1 MNNHKERDH
10 ALLSASSAYRWLEC
24 PPSAVAAE
32 MYTEVETEFAAE
44 GTLAHEVAEAIA
56 DGATSKQLAEMR
68 KENPD
73 ITVEMIECAEAY
85 REYIHTHSTSK
96 SITLLEQR
104 VDFSPWVPDG
114 FGTCD
119 CIIIHDETLIIIDY
133 KYGVGVPVSATDN
146 PQMKLYALG
155 AMNDFGFAY
164 DVKKV
169 EMHIFQPRINN
180 TSDFELTTEALLTW
194 AEKTVKPIA
203 QKAIKGKGK
212 YKAGSHCKF
221 CPHAGRCRTLTKTCR
236 EYVETHSLR
245 AAVPVLA
252 PHEVAEVLSMEPLIS
267 VWRRAVTAQAMT
279 TLLNGGD
286 VPGYKVVEGRGTR
299 TWTEDIKVVNTLLGD
314 GLLMEDI
321 TRTELLSPAALEK
334 VLGKKKVA
342 ELLGQYI
349 TKKTGAPALAS
360 IKDTRPA
367 FDKLAEA
374 QKDFAD

>member
-1 MNNHKERDH
+1 MNNHRERDH

-32 MYTEVETEFAAE
+32 LYPPTETEFAAE

-56 DGATSKQLAEMR
+56 RGVTDKQLAQLRKDTPSITTEM
-68 KENPD
+68 
-73 ITVEMIECAEAY
+73 VECAEAY
-85 REYIHTHSTSK
+85 RDYIREHSTSK
-96 SITLLEQR
+96 SITLLEQK

-180 TSDFELTTEALLTW
+180 ISDFELTTEELLTW

-203 QKAIKGKGK
+203 QKAIKGKGE

-221 CPHAGRCRTLTKTCR
+221 CPHAGRCRELTKTCR
-236 EYVETHSLR
+236 EYVETHGAR
-245 AAVPVLA
+245 VPVPVLS
-252 PHEVAEVLSMEPLIS
+252 PDEVAEVLSMEPTIS
-267 VWRRAVTAQAMT
+267 LWLRTVRAQAMST
-279 TLLNGGD
+279 MMNGGEI
-286 VPGYKVVEGRGTR
+286 PGYKVVEGRTTR
-299 TWTEDIKVVNTLLGD
+299 TWTDENEVVKTLLAS
-314 GLLMEDI
+314 GLQMSDI
-321 TRTELLSPAALEK
+321 TKTELLSPAALSK
-334 VLGKKKVA
+334 TIGVKKMT
-342 ELLGQYI
+342 ELVHQYI
-349 TKKTGAPALAS
+349 GHKTGAPALA
-360 IKDTRPA
+360 IHTDTRPA
-367 FDKLAEA
+367 YDKLAEA
-374 QKDFAD
+374 KKDFAE